1 MYALRKKEPEVVQ
14 WTASALLVPRSWCC
28 IVQVDR
34 LGRIYASSM
43 NQVEGDSS
51 SDKRKVS
58 QALEQSLSTVWNARV
73 ASYDSVSYPFQEWM
87 VNRIREAG
95 YAIDRLDNLH
105 DVVPAEE
112 TAALTKRLT
121 DDTSRPEYR
130 KLVQRFVQEVVVR
143 EGKLQGDIAMQRFH
157 NVRINRPSQP
167 DKIIDFHNGLWYGH
181 GLGSRSLWMPLT
193 DQTRPE
199 DGSASLQVVDLE
211 RSRKLMRYAN
221 QNNLT
226 NAQMQ
231 ALFVPTGRSVV
242 AGPGQFLMFT
252 QENIHGN
259 INNDTGKTRVSI
271 DFRVV
276 ESIYAGEVARKWIGG
291 YFELLDHAE
300 MALALKQ
307 EALSGCSAPS
317 PTDVV
322 ISYQNNNGEYMG
334 GIPIYM
340 QRYMVAEY
348 AKKHGLKWSFEHI
361 ELEGMNQLPTL
372 LHITEEI
379 VPHTVIMY
387 SIYALPRETV
397 FRDRILDGVLR
408 NDINVHFANEDIFI
422 STEADRRRVDDILKF
437 AKYS

>member
-1 MYALRKKEPEVVQ
+1 MHQP
-14 WTASALLVPRSWCC
+14 T
-28 IVQVDR
+28 
-34 LGRIYASSM
+34 
-43 NQVEGDSS
+43 GDTN
-51 SDKRKVS
+51 SDKKMVS
-58 QALEQSLSTVWNARV
+58 ESLEHSLRTVWDASV
-73 ASYDSVSYPFQEWM
+73 ASYDSMAYPFQEWM
-87 VNRIREAG
+87 VQRIREAG

-105 DVVPAEE
+105 EVVPAEE
-112 TAALTKRLT
+112 TAALTKRLI
-121 DDTSRPEYR
+121 DDTSRPDYR
-130 KLVQRFVQEVVVR
+130 KLVYRFVRRVVVV
-143 EGKLQGDIAMQRFH
+143 EGKLEGDIAMQRFH

-167 DKIIDFHNGLWYGH
+167 DKIIHFHTGLWYGH

-199 DGSASLQVVDLE
+199 DGSASLQIVDLK
-211 RSRKLMRYAN
+211 RSRELMLHAN

-226 NAQMQ
+226 NLQMQ
-231 ALFVPTGRSVV
+231 ALFVPAGKSVS

-276 ESIYAGEVARKWIGG
+276 ESVYGGEVARKWVGG

-300 MALALKQ
+300 VSLALKQ
-307 EALSGCSAPS
+307 DAQAVRSAPS

-322 ISYQNNNGEYMG
+322 ISYQNNNGEFMG

-340 QRYMVAEY
+340 QRYKVAEY
-348 AKKHGLKWSFEHI
+348 AKKHDLRWTFEHI
-361 ELEGMNQLPTL
+361 ELEGMNHLPTL
-372 LHITEEI
+372 LHIMEEI

-387 SIYALPRETV
+387 SIYALPRDAA

-408 NDINVHFANEDIFI
+408 NDIVVHFANEDIFI
-422 STEADRRRVDDILKF
+422 STHAERRRVDEILKF
-437 AKYS
+437 AQYS